1 MDELRQQV
9 EAFLQERRAMAVRFS
24 TLANYRHALL
34 KVFLPWLRE
43 QGITTLGQLTD
54 ADLDRLSISLLE
66 RPRYQQEPDEEGPK
80 QPVPR
85 LSQATVWTY
94 LRNIR
99 LFLNWARQHDASVTA
114 RGRLP
119 RLPRRQV
126 VRVLSR
132 EEIRRLEQA
141 ETEERN
147 RLIIR
152 VLGDTGMRPGE
163 LISLRVSDLIGE
175 RRRNFL
181 LVRGKTGEREVA
193 ITPELARRLREYVAT
208 QRPQSI
214 HPQLFLGLRRTALAD
229 YPPLTVSGLRQ
240 MVRNLG
246 DRVLGFRITPK
257 SFRVSVATWL
267 VVERRMNPMFV
278 AMLLGHR
285 STAMLERHYAQV
297 GLDDARQALLEAL
310 LDEDP

>member
-1 MDELRQQV
+1 MDELRRQI
-9 EAFLQERRAMAVRFS
+9 EAFLQERRAMAARSS

-34 KVFLPWLRE
+34 KVLLPWLRE
-43 QGITTLGQLTD
+43 QGITELGQLTD
-54 ADLDRLSISLLE
+54 ADLDRLSIALQE
-66 RPRYQQEPDEEGPK
+66 RPRRGQEPDEEAPE
-80 QPVPR
+80 PPLPR

-99 LFLNWARQHDASVTA
+99 LFLAWARQHDASITA

-126 VRVLSR
+126 ARVLSR
-132 EEIRRLEQA
+132 EEIRRLERA
-141 ETEERN
+141 ETDERN

-163 LISLRVSDLIGE
+163 LISLRVSDLMSE

-193 ITPELARRLREYVAT
+193 ITPELTRRLREYVAT
-208 QRPQSI
+208 QRPRSD
-214 HPQLFLGLRRTALAD
+214 HPQLFLGMRRTAHDD

-240 MVRNLG
+240 MVRDLG

-257 SFRVSVATWL
+257 SFRISVATWL

-310 LDEDP
+310 LDEEP